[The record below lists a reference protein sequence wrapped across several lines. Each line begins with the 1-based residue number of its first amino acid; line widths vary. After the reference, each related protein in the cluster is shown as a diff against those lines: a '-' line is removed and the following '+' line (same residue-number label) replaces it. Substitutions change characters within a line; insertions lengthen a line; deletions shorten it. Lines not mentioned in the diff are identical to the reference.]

1 MGFLGV
7 FEIIVKIVRTK
18 YVSKE
23 TGGFGG
29 GSIFHKYGGDR
40 LLAGNGIVFVKLQSA
55 GHDLVAV
62 GKYKLRHRKPERQ
75 YGE

>member
-7 FEIIVKIVRTK
+7 FEIIVKIVRTI

-23 TGGFGG
+23 TSGFGG
-29 GSIFHKYGGDR
+29 GGIFDEHWRDR
-40 LLAGNGIVFVKLQSA
+40 MLAGDGNVFVELQPA

-62 GKYKLRHRKPERQ
+62 VKYKLGHLKPERQ

>member
-1 MGFLGV
+1 MGFFGV
-7 FEIIVKIVRTK
+7 FEIIVKIVGTK

-29 GSIFHKYGGDR
+29 GGIFDQSGGGR
-40 LLAGNGIVFVKLQSA
+40 MLAGVGHVFVELQPA

-62 GKYKLRHRKPERQ
+62 GKHKLGHRKPERQ